1 MCQLYSFRKCAAS
14 PRAFSVRPEAGEVMT
29 CKKCKVQRPVV
40 NLRVRDAYCRDCF
53 LTAVHHKFRAT
64 LGKHK
69 VGETTKIS
77 CTSRNY

>member
-1 MCQLYSFRKCAAS
+1 MCSLTESVLS
-14 PRAFSVRPEAGEVMT
+14 PATEEKKPEVGEVMT